1 MTSDLLGIAKA
12 AGLIPAADA
21 GSATVTSA
29 RAAGFTTT
37 VHKAHEI
44 APFETVVR
52 QAAEAQKAAADTAT
66 TSAAGSPGTGAT
78 APMQAPNAAERNA
91 KARKSFETF
100 ALQVF
105 IGSMLPKEDNKHF
118 GTGSAGKL
126 WQSLMAE
133 KLADQI
139 AASGRLKFL
148 PESAVATSASADQ
161 ASTAAKAALA
171 ADIRK
176 TNGLKETR

>member
-1 MTSDLLGIAKA
+1 MTSDLLGIAKV

-21 GSATVTSA
+21 GTAAMTSA
-29 RAAGFTTT
+29 RTAGFTTT

-52 QAAEAQKAAADTAT
+52 HAAEAQKAAAETAST
-66 TSAAGSPGTGAT
+66 GASGSPATGAT
-78 APMQAPNAAERNA
+78 MQKQGPTAAEKDA

-126 WQSLMAE
+126 WQSMMAE

-148 PESAVATSASADQ
+148 PESAVTTPGSTDQ
-161 ASTAAKAALA
+161 ASAAAKAVLA
-171 ADIRK
+171 ADVRK
-176 TNGLKETR
+176 MNGSGETR